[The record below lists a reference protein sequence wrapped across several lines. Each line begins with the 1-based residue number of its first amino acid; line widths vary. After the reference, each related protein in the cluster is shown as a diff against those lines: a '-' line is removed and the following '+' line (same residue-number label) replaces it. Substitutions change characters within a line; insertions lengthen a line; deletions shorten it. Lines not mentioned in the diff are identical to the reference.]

1 METPKSANQLH
12 KESGSPL
19 SFKDWIAQEKGKI
32 FMKNETLS
40 HLVEEAKQSTNV
52 ISKPSLESDKIFGL
66 NKNVILIS
74 SAIILLAI
82 GYKLYTKK

>member
-1 METPKSANQLH
+1 METPKSANQLY
-12 KESGSPL
+12 KESGSTL
-19 SFKDWIAQEKGKI
+19 GFTQWMAENKGRI
-32 FMKNETLS
+32 FMKNDTLS
-40 HLVEEAKQSTNV
+40 QLVEEAKQSTNV
-52 ISKPSLESDKIFGL
+52 VSKPSLQSDKIFGL